1 MFLSR
6 SCEYG
11 IRATIYVAAHEHDG
25 YVPIR
30 VIGRELGLSGHF
42 LTKILQQLTQQ
53 GIMQSHRGPGGGVSL
68 AKASAEISLHD
79 IVVAIDGANVFT
91 ECVLG
96 LPGCGNSQPCPLH
109 DKWMKTRA
117 ELTET
122 FKNADLK
129 MLADLV
135 NNDNLRLA
143 IG

>member
-11 IRATIYVAAHEHDG
+11 IRATIYVAAHESDG

-42 LTKILQQLTQQ
+42 LTKILQQLTQK
-53 GIMQSHRGPGGGVSL
+53 GIMQSHRGPSGGVSL
-68 AKASAEISLHD
+68 AKAASKISLHD
-79 IVVAIDGANVFT
+79 IVVAIDGADVFT

-122 FKNADLK
+122 FQNADLK
-129 MLADLV
+129 MLANLV
-135 NNDNLRLA
+135 NSNNLRLA
-143 IG
+143 V